1 MLVIDLPTEDMPRD
15 VRIAKAMLEYLAEPD
30 ASGIAT
36 RIAFTMYEEDCDLMT
51 ELCNAAGWS
60 SWRKWEHM
68 RKTMSAV
75 ASQLAN
81 WRYLRQM
88 DCRHNQ
94 EAMEAGEP
102 ARWFTYE
109 LNYKHRAQ
117 LNPTA
122 WPNYKPQCSPADELA
137 YMLRRVFDYE
147 IEPAA
152 VAA

>member
-1 MLVIDLPTEDMPRD
+1 MLLIDLPVESMPRD
-15 VRIAKAMLEYLAEPD
+15 VRIAKAMLEYLAEP
-30 ASGIAT
+30 AVGGGAT

-51 ELCNAAGWS
+51 ELCKAADWT
-60 SWRKWEHM
+60 SWGKWEHM

-94 EAMEAGEP
+94 EAMESGEP
-102 ARWFTYE
+102 ARWFSYE

-117 LNPTA
+117 LNPAA
-122 WPNYKPQCSPADELA
+122 WPNYHPQWSPADELA
-137 YMLRRVFDYE
+137 YMLRRVFDFE
-147 IEPAA
+147 IKLAA
-152 VAA
+152 VTA